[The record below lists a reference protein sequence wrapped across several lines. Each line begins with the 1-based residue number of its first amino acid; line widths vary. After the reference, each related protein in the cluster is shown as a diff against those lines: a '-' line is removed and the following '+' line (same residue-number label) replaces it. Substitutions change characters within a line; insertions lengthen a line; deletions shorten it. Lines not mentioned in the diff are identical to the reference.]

1 MAPRTTRS
9 SEAEMETDLV
19 SESDIKAWAERER
32 ERRRLWLEGPN
43 EEEKQEWARSE
54 RRRRRRAAFE
64 PKDDYDEDEI
74 EEGRRLADRWERDVA
89 LALAGVASRLVDSPY
104 RLLGN
109 LVREG
114 REWED
119 KHRGPRR
126 RRPRVWME
134 DEE

>member
-9 SEAEMETDLV
+9 SETEMETDLV
-19 SESDIKAWAERER
+19 SESEIKAWAERER
-32 ERRRLWLEGPN
+32 ERRRQWLEGPN
-43 EEEKQEWARSE
+43 EEEKQEWARLE
-54 RRRRRRAAFE
+54 RRRRRRAGSETKA
-64 PKDDYDEDEI
+64 DYDEDEL

-104 RLLGN
+104 KLLGN

-119 KHRGPRR
+119 RQRASRR
-126 RRPRVWME
+126 RRPRVWMDD
-134 DEE
+134 DE

>member
-1 MAPRTTRS
+1 
-9 SEAEMETDLV
+9 METDIV

-32 ERRRLWLEGPN
+32 ERRRLWLEGPS

-54 RRRRRRAAFE
+54 RRRRRRTAFE
-64 PKDDYDEDEI
+64 TNDDFNEDEI

-89 LALAGVASRLVDSPY
+89 LALAGIASRLVDSPY

-126 RRPRVWME
+126 RRPRVWVD